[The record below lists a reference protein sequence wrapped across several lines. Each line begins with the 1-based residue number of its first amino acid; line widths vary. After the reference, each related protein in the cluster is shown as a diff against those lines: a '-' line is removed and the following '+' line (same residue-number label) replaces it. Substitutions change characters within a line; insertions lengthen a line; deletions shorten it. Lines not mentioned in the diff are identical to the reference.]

1 MKEDNLCERTVT
13 HVNLEESYSF
23 ELSGLNSS
31 VSSLNCENKKDLKC
45 HCFNVRLKFLFYFTL
60 FYVILLCF
68 LSIFM
73 LYFIYLF
80 NSRDICEILRIPY
93 DPLY

>member
-1 MKEDNLCERTVT
+1 MKEDNLCERTLI

-23 ELSGLNSS
+23 ELTGLNSS
-31 VSSLNCENKKDLKC
+31 VSSLNCENKKVLKC
-45 HCFNVRLKFLFYFTL
+45 HCFNVRLEFLFYFIL
-60 FYVILLCF
+60 FCCVFFLFLCCIL
-68 LSIFM
+68 
-73 LYFIYLF
+73 FIYLF